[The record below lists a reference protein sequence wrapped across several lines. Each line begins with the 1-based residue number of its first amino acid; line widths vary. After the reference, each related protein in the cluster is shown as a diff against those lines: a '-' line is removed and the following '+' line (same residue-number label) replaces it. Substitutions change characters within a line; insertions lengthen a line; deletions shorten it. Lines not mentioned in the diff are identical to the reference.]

1 MLGVEGHGNQTQPLQ
16 ENQEKISILVTP
28 LSFKSQQNQCE
39 LTFRIC
45 YFLYEHL
52 RSWRQF
58 KIVIVAI
65 ATRKGLKIEM
75 D

>member
-1 MLGVEGHGNQTQPLQ
+1 MRGNQTQPLRREPR
-16 ENQEKISILVTP
+16 ENLHTRTS

-39 LTFRIC
+39 RTFRIC

-58 KIVIVAI
+58 KIVIAAI